1 MLRRTSLPL
10 ALLVLALG
18 ASSAAAQGVITST
31 RAEPYVPLASI
42 PGIQDVTPLS
52 FSNVNTG
59 QVSVS
64 TLPFAFNY
72 FGTSYTRV
80 NLGANGILSFGTE
93 PATSSA
99 NQVPGTNGLPANWI
113 APLWDDLVH
122 PAAQNAR
129 WGVVGT
135 APNRAM
141 VFEGGPASRDGGT
154 GGTLMYQVWL
164 FEGVEG
170 HFEYRVTGEP
180 GTAGLNATIGFEAVD
195 STIGVNAAGCAPAN
209 VCTTVPD
216 GVTFTGERR
225 PEPDLSGTLTGL
237 PRGAV
242 PGTSVPATLTLRNLG
257 IRTATAVLS
266 TVYLSTDNRLDASD
280 PILGSAGPSDVLG
293 DGVETTAAL
302 TLTVPTGLPLGDHF
316 VILQVDSAE
325 EWTEPN
331 EANNVVVLAQRF
343 ANAVEVRPTR
353 IAPRGSAGG
362 QPGDTVELDL
372 ALSNS
377 GAPLTGPLT
386 VRLYLSEDRSL
397 DEASDLRLGDASV
410 ELTGATSQ
418 NAVLPVTLPAALPF
432 GRYYPIVVVDPD
444 GAIEELTESNNV
456 SRSSSQLAVGPDF
469 RLALRTVPTSAAPG
483 ERPRIVTRVD
493 STGASYT
500 GPIDYELWL
509 STDDVL
515 DTADVRLGA
524 FSLAYAGQNFIDDT
538 QTPTITPG
546 LAPGRYR
553 LIARVDPG
561 NGLTEIDETNN
572 LVVSSGAI
580 LTAVDLAVD
589 APAFRIDES
598 RPGGTSTVTTTLRSL
613 GLTFTGTVSWRVH
626 LSLDSTLG
634 PGDLVVHEGAVWLDR
649 ASLALSAVIRV
660 PAEVEIR
667 SYRVLVEVDSAGVW
681 DEADEANNVGVSG
694 SVIVVEG
701 PDLRLVSVESA
712 SVAIAGEDLE
722 VAIEVVNDGAA
733 PAGPFGYALLLSD
746 NEFIRITDTLL
757 DVGTATGA
765 AVGQSRRFVHTVRLP
780 TRTSSASLYLGA
792 IVDVGSEVRERS
804 EANNLGRRAGPIL
817 VGVRRP
823 NPSVSA
829 VDGPDERAAPGEMVR
844 VRRVLHND
852 GDAPVEVELVYR
864 LTPNETLSA
873 ADPELARRTVRLEA
887 GATDTATDSV
897 PLPADLAPGRYRIG
911 LVLDPDDRLAER
923 REDDNQRLGPSL
935 EVTGPG
941 LRILTRSLPSAVRGE
956 AWAVALVAVGAEAVA
971 WSLADGA
978 LPEGLSL
985 EPSGRLA
992 GTPSA
997 IGSFGFTA
1005 RATAGAETVEQALEL
1020 RVLASAAGL
1029 EITSLTL
1036 PTGVV
1041 GVAYAARL
1049 EATGGVAPLTW
1060 SLTGALPAGVTLSSG
1075 GELSGTPEAA
1085 GVFELTLR
1093 VEDAE
1098 GSTAE
1103 AAVAIAIDAAAP
1115 PPSTEPEGE
1124 GGCGCASVPA
1134 RSTSGG
1140 AGGALGLLLLLALAR
1155 RRRR

>member
-1 MLRRTSLPL
+1 MRRRTSLPL

-18 ASSAAAQGVITST
+18 ASSASAQGVITST
-31 RAEPYVPLASI
+31 RAEPYVPLAAI

-52 FSNVNTG
+52 FTNVNTG
-59 QVSVS
+59 QVVVS
-64 TLPFAFNY
+64 GLPFAFNY

-93 PATSSA
+93 PATSSS

-122 PAAQNAR
+122 PTAQNAR
-129 WGVVGT
+129 WGVVGS

-141 VFEGGPASRDGGT
+141 VFEAGPASRDGGT

-170 HFEYRVTGEP
+170 HFEYKVTGEP
-180 GTAGLNATIGFEAVD
+180 GTASLNATIGFEAVD

-225 PEPDLSGTLTGL
+225 PEPDLSGVLTGL
-237 PRGAV
+237 PRGAR
-242 PGTSVPATLTLRNLG
+242 PGETLPVSLTLRNLG

-266 TVYLSTDNRLDASD
+266 TVYLSTDNQLDASD
-280 PILGSAGPSDVLG
+280 PIMGSSGPSDVLG
-293 DGVETTAAL
+293 DGVVTTSMP
-302 TLTVPTGLPLGDHF
+302 TLTVPAGLPLGDHF

-331 EANNVVVLAQRF
+331 EANNVVVLGQRF
-343 ANAVEVRPTR
+343 ANAAELRPTR

-362 QPGDTVELDL
+362 QPGGTVELDL
-372 ALSNS
+372 ALANS
-377 GAPLTGPLT
+377 GAPQVGPLA
-386 VRLYLSEDRSL
+386 VRLYLSDDRRF
-397 DEASDLRLGDASV
+397 DETTDLLLGDASV

-418 NAVLPVTLPAALPF
+418 NAILPVTLPATLPL

-444 GAIEELTESNNV
+444 AAIDEITENNNV
-456 SRSSSQLAVGPDF
+456 SISSSQLAVGVDF
-469 RLALRTVPTSAAPG
+469 TLALRTVPTSAAPG
-483 ERPRIVTRVD
+483 ERPRIITRID
-493 STGASYT
+493 STGATYT

-515 DTADVRLGA
+515 DTADFRLGA

-546 LAPGRYR
+546 LPPGRYR

-561 NGLTEIDETNN
+561 DGLVEIDETNN
-572 LVVSSGAI
+572 LVVSSGSM
-580 LTAVDLAVD
+580 LSAVDLAVD
-589 APAFRIDES
+589 APTFRIDES

-634 PGDLVVHEGAVWLDR
+634 PGDLRVHEGEVWLDR
-649 ASLALSAVIRV
+649 TSLALSAVIRV

-667 SYRVLVEVDSAGVW
+667 SYRVLVEVDAAGQYA
-681 DEADEANNVGVSG
+681 EADETNNVAAST
-694 SVIVVEG
+694 SVIAVEG
-701 PDLRLVSVESA
+701 PDLRLVSVDSA

-733 PAGPFGYALLLSD
+733 PAGPFGYAILLSE
-746 NEFIRITDTLL
+746 NEFIRVTDTLL
-757 DVGTATGA
+757 EVGTATGA

-780 TRTSSASLYLGA
+780 TRTTTASLHLGA

-804 EANNLGRRAGPIL
+804 EANNLGRRAEPIL

-823 NPSVSA
+823 NPSVLA
-829 VDGPDERAAPGEMVR
+829 VDGPDDRAGPGEMVR
-844 VRRVLHND
+844 VRRVLQND

-873 ADPELARRTVRLEA
+873 ADPELLRRTVRLEA
-887 GATDTATDSV
+887 GATDTATDTV
-897 PLPADLAPGRYRIG
+897 RLPDDVAPGRYRIG
-911 LVLDPDDRLAER
+911 LVLDPDDRLDER
-923 REDDNQRLGPSL
+923 REDDNARLGPSL
-935 EVTGPG
+935 EVRGPG
-941 LRILTRSLPSAVRGE
+941 LRILSRSLPSAVRGE
-956 AWAVALVAVGAEAVA
+956 AWAVALVAVGAESVG
-971 WSLADGA
+971 WSLASGT

-992 GTPSA
+992 GTPGA
-997 IGSFGFTA
+997 IGVFAFTV
-1005 RATAGAETVEQALEL
+1005 RATAGPETAEQALEL

-1029 EITSLTL
+1029 EITSLAL

-1041 GVAYAARL
+1041 GEAYSAQL
-1049 EATGGVAPLTW
+1049 EATGGVAPLSW
-1060 SLTGALPAGVTLSSG
+1060 SVTGALPAGLTLSSAG
-1075 GELSGTPEAA
+1075 VLAGTPSAA

-1093 VEDAE
+1093 VEDGE
-1098 GSTAE
+1098 GSAAE

-1115 PPSTEPEGE
+1115 PPSTEPEEE
-1124 GGCGCASVPA
+1124 GGCGCASLPGPA
-1134 RSTSGG
+1134 RGGYSG
-1140 AGGALGLLLLLALAR
+1140 AALGLLLLLALGR
-1155 RRRR
+1155 RRR